1 MENKSE
7 KSKKP
12 LSLPIRIL
20 IPVLIVVAIAGIY
33 LIKNKDNTTANVV
46 ETAEINEAVETDK
59 VPVLNLHVTEAIDL
73 EELKSYGLPIVIDFG
88 ADECIPCKEMA
99 PVLEKLN
106 EELQGKAI
114 ILFVDV
120 WQYQDLAIDYPI
132 RVIPT
137 QVLIDSEGNPYTPS
151 DNIDVQLMMY
161 GNKATNEHIFTTHEG
176 GITEEDLLQILYE
189 MGMDK

>member
-1 MENKSE
+1 VENKSE